1 MNFNQAR
8 QLFYREINL
17 PEEQINLDKAA
28 LYLAKEEYP
37 ELDVEEYLNV
47 LDVMAAEIKERL
59 PKENYP
65 LRIIK
70 SINNYLYQDLGF
82 RGNTRDYY
90 DPRNSFLN
98 QVIER
103 RTGIPITL
111 ALFYLEIAKRINFP
125 MVGIGM
131 PGHFLIKPDFEDADI
146 YVDAFNEGEILFP
159 QDCAERLAQIYGQP
173 VAMRPEFLEAVGPK
187 KLLTRMLTN
196 LKVIYI
202 NRAEE
207 LKALAV
213 IERIL
218 LLFPEAVV
226 ERRDRGVLYYQLGR
240 WTEARQD
247 LESYLTQIPEARDA
261 NLIRGLLAR
270 MNEDI

>member
-1 MNFNQAR
+1 MNFTLAR

-28 LYLAKEEYP
+28 LYLAREEYP
-37 ELDVEEYLNV
+37 ELDAEEYLNA

-82 RGNTRDYY
+82 KGNTKDYY

-98 QVIER
+98 QVIQR

-111 ALFYLEIAKRINFP
+111 ALVYLEVAKRIEFP

-131 PGHFLIKPDFEDADI
+131 PGHFLIRPNFEDSDI

-173 VAMRPEFLEAVGPK
+173 VAMRPEFLEPVGPK
-187 KLLTRMLTN
+187 QFLARMLTN
-196 LKVIYI
+196 LKVIYV
-202 NRAEE
+202 NRGEE
-207 LKALAV
+207 LKALAAV
-213 IERIL
+213 ERIL

-247 LESYLTQIPEARDA
+247 LESYLMEIPDA
-261 NLIRGLLAR
+261 GDAGLIRGLLTR
-270 MNEDI
+270 ISEGI

>member
-1 MNFNQAR
+1 MEFTIAR
-8 QLFYREINL
+8 QLFYREIYQS
-17 PEEQINLDKAA
+17 EEEIDLGKAA

-37 ELDVEEYLNV
+37 ELDTEEYCNA
-47 LDVMAAEIKERL
+47 LDVMAEEIKKRL
-59 PKENYP
+59 PEETYP

-70 SINNYLYQDLGF
+70 SINNYLYEDLGF
-82 RGNTRDYY
+82 RGNTKDYY

-98 QVIER
+98 EAIDR

-111 ALFYLEIAKRINFP
+111 ALVYLEIAKRIDFP

-131 PGHFLIKPDFEDADI
+131 PGHFLIRPDFESADI
-146 YVDAFNEGEILFP
+146 YVDAFHQGEILFP
-159 QDCAERLAQIYGQP
+159 QDCADRLAQVYGQP
-173 VAMRPEFLEAVGPK
+173 VAMRPEFLEPVSPK
-187 KLLTRMLTN
+187 QFLARMLNN
-196 LKVIYI
+196 LKVIYL
-202 NRAEE
+202 NRGEE
-207 LKALAV
+207 SKALGA

-247 LESYLTQIPEARDA
+247 LESYLVNIPDARDA
-261 NLIRGLLAR
+261 DLIRGLLGR
-270 MNEDI
+270 MDRGI